1 MYDNNEDI
9 SKVISITE
17 DFVKFLNKLYSE
29 GTINYE
35 QYEIMT
41 SSKKE
46 FLNNIKS
53 KS

>member
-1 MYDNNEDI
+1 MYNNNDNI
-9 SKVISITE
+9 TKVISITE
-17 DFVKFLNKLYSE
+17 DFIKFLNKLYSE

-35 QYEIMT
+35 QYKVMT

-46 FLNNIKS
+46 FLSNIKS